1 MNAQGSVVRG
11 PGYFRTRPRARSRES
26 EFYEGRERVR
36 GRGQFIRPLSSVFC
50 SLTSATLSRLAPGPP
65 PENLLLQFMVRRCL
79 TLVKKY
85 LYSPVIAVSEE
96 YTAFQNDFP
105 NYKTVV

>member
-1 MNAQGSVVRG
+1 MNLQGSVVRG

-50 SLTSATLSRLAPGPP
+50 SLTSETLSRRAPGQP
-65 PENLLLQFMVRRCL
+65 PENLLSQFMVRRCL
-79 TLVKKY
+79 TQVKKY
-85 LYSPVIAVSEE
+85 LYSRVLTES
-96 YTAFQNDFP
+96 
-105 NYKTVV
+105 